1 MKGPL
6 AFFGIGN
13 IPEIVAL
20 GLCSQNPPAFRE
32 RLFSTTLVQ
41 PSVKKLDLRRGIY
54 MNACGCA
61 RYTIDMA
68 YESTQIHMAYYRHA
82 YENMQMRMT
91 YYRQAYERIQMY
103 MAFYQQSQC
112 SAACH
117 IKNAGR
123 SSHSG
128 IVRAKCLIYQ
138 FSARTVSICFLAHS
152 PAFLR
157 SSSVGCLPPLRKPP
171 LPLVMSVSPTTFMP
185 LLTNTCFMASIVA

>member
-1 MKGPL
+1 MKGRL

-20 GLCSQNPPAFRE
+20 GLCSQNPPALRE

-41 PSVKKLDLRRGIY
+41 LSVKKLDLERSIY
-54 MNACGCA
+54 MNACRCA
-61 RYTIDMA
+61 RYTIDMT
-68 YESTQIHMAYYRHA
+68 YESTQIHMAYYRYA
-82 YENMQMRMT
+82 YENMQICMA
-91 YYRQAYERIQMY
+91 YYRQAYESIQMRVTSY
-103 MAFYQQSQC
+103 RHAQRP
-112 SAACH
+112 AACH
-117 IKNAGR
+117 IKNADC

-128 IVRAKCLIYQ
+128 TVRAKCLLYQ

-157 SSSVGCLPPLRKPP
+157 SASVGCWPPLRKPP